1 MISPA
6 EFLIIKR
13 YLKPKRKEGVLKV
26 ISIFSFLGIG
36 LGVATLIIVMSVMNG
51 FRSELINKLLLFQPH
66 ISVYQFID
74 YDVTKN
80 KISKLLKNKNIQS
93 KSVNLTYSIQSLVI
107 TNNANKGVVL
117 RGLNKKDFLNDQL
130 INKKIIDGNIGKFG
144 NSYISIGS
152 NLAEQLGVW
161 VGNEITILSSKK
173 ESTPL
178 GNLPEQY
185 TFKVGSV
192 YKSGIYEFDN
202 NYIIFDI
209 STSENFLSGYVK
221 DKNIEIRLENP
232 NQAEVVKNSL
242 SNEAFQVFS
251 WIDNNKSFYDA
262 LLVERNVMFIILTLI
277 IIVASFNIISGLTIL
292 VKNKTKEVAILKTL
306 GFSSY
311 SINKIFFITGSTIG
325 AAGTIFGIL
334 LGVLFSY
341 YIENIRLFLSSA
353 FNIEIFPAEI
363 YFLSQMPS
371 EIHWPTILVISLVSL
386 FITFLASIY
395 PSIKASKVNPIESLK
410 YE

>member
-1 MISPA
+1 LISPA

-93 KSVNLTYSIQSLVI
+93 KSVNLTYSIQSLVV

-161 VGNEITILSSKK
+161 IGNEITILSSKK

-242 SNEAFQVFS
+242 SNETFQVFS

-341 YIENIRLFLSSA
+341 YVENIRLFLSSA

>member
-93 KSVNLTYSIQSLVI
+93 KSLNLTYSIQSLVI

-161 VGNEITILSSKK
+161 VDNEITILSSKK

-242 SNEAFQVFS
+242 SNETFQASLPGHAAVS
-251 WIDNNKSFYDA
+251 GTA
-262 LLVERNVMFIILTLI
+262 LPCEW
-277 IIVASFNIISGLTIL
+277 
-292 VKNKTKEVAILKTL
+292 
-306 GFSSY
+306 
-311 SINKIFFITGSTIG
+311 
-325 AAGTIFGIL
+325 
-334 LGVLFSY
+334 
-341 YIENIRLFLSSA
+341 
-353 FNIEIFPAEI
+353 
-363 YFLSQMPS
+363 
-371 EIHWPTILVISLVSL
+371 H
-386 FITFLASIY
+386 
-395 PSIKASKVNPIESLK
+395 
-410 YE
+410 

>member
-13 YLKPKRKEGVLKV
+13 YLKPKRKEGILKV

-66 ISVYQFID
+66 ISVYQFSD
-74 YDVTKN
+74 FDLTKD
-80 KISKLLKNKNIQS
+80 KINDLLKIQNIKS
-93 KSVNLTYSIQSLVI
+93 KKVNLTYSIQSLVI

-117 RGLNKKDFLNDQL
+117 RGLNKKDFLNDEL
-130 INKKIIDGNIGKFG
+130 VNKKIIDGNISKFG
-144 NSYISIGS
+144 NNYISIGS

-161 VGNEITILSSKK
+161 VDKEITILSSKK

-185 TFKVGSV
+185 TFKIGSV

-202 NYIIFDI
+202 NYIIFDV
-209 STSENFLSGYVK
+209 STSQDFLSGYAK

-232 NQAEVVKNSL
+232 DLAEKVKNIL
-242 SNEAFQVFS
+242 SNQTFQVFS

-262 LLVERNVMFIILTLI
+262 LLIERNVMFIILTLI

-325 AAGTIFGIL
+325 SAGTVFGVL

-341 YIENIRLFLSSA
+341 YIEIIRLFLSSA

-371 EIHWPTILVISLVSL
+371 EIHWPTIILISIVSL
-386 FITFLASIY
+386 LITFLASIF

>member
-1 MISPA
+1 LISPA

-13 YLKPKRKEGVLKV
+13 YLKPKRKEGILKV

-66 ISVYQFID
+66 ISVYQFSD
-74 YDVTKN
+74 FDLAKD
-80 KISKLLKNKNIQS
+80 KITELLKIQNIKS
-93 KSVNLTYSIQSLVI
+93 KKVNLTYSIQSLVI

-117 RGLNKKDFLNDQL
+117 RGLNKKDFLNDEL
-130 INKKIIDGNIGKFG
+130 VNKKIIDGNISKFG
-144 NSYISIGS
+144 NNYISIGS

-161 VGNEITILSSKK
+161 VDKEITILSSKK

-185 TFKVGSV
+185 TFKIGSV

-202 NYIIFDI
+202 NYIIFDV
-209 STSENFLSGYVK
+209 STSQDFLSGYAK

-232 NQAEVVKNSL
+232 DLAEKVKNIL
-242 SNEAFQVFS
+242 SNQAFQVFS

-262 LLVERNVMFIILTLI
+262 LLIERNVMFIILTLI

-325 AAGTIFGIL
+325 SAGTVFGVL
-334 LGVLFSY
+334 LGVLFSN

-371 EIHWPTILVISLVSL
+371 EIHWPTIILISIVSL
-386 FITFLASIY
+386 LITFLASIF

>member
-1 MISPA
+1 LISPA

-13 YLKPKRKEGVLKV
+13 YLKPKRKEGILKV

-66 ISVYQFID
+66 ISVYQFSD
-74 YDVTKN
+74 FDFAKD
-80 KISKLLKNKNIQS
+80 KINELLKIQNIKS
-93 KSVNLTYSIQSLVI
+93 KKVNLTYSIQSLVI

-117 RGLNKKDFLNDQL
+117 RGLNKKDFLNDEL
-130 INKKIIDGNIGKFG
+130 LNKKIIDGNISKFG
-144 NSYISIGS
+144 NNYISIGS

-161 VGNEITILSSKK
+161 IDKEITILSSKK

-185 TFKVGSV
+185 TFKIGSV

-202 NYIIFDI
+202 NYIIFDV
-209 STSENFLSGYVK
+209 STSQDFLSGYAK

-232 NQAEVVKNSL
+232 DLAEKVKNIL
-242 SNEAFQVFS
+242 SNQTFQVFS

-262 LLVERNVMFIILTLI
+262 LLIERNVMFIILTLI

-325 AAGTIFGIL
+325 SAGTVFGVL

-341 YIENIRLFLSSA
+341 YIENIRLFLGSA

-371 EIHWPTILVISLVSL
+371 EIHWPTIILISIVSL
-386 FITFLASIY
+386 LITFLASIF

>member
-13 YLKPKRKEGVLKV
+13 YLKPKRKEGILKV

-66 ISVYQFID
+66 ISVYQFSD
-74 YDVTKN
+74 FDLAKD
-80 KISKLLKNKNIQS
+80 KINELLKIQNIKS
-93 KSVNLTYSIQSLVI
+93 KKVNLTYSIQSLVI

-117 RGLNKKDFLNDQL
+117 RGLNKKDFLNDEL
-130 INKKIIDGNIGKFG
+130 LNKKIIDGNISKFG
-144 NSYISIGS
+144 NNYISIGS

-161 VGNEITILSSKK
+161 IDKEITILSSKK

-185 TFKVGSV
+185 TFKIGSV

-202 NYIIFDI
+202 NYIIFDV
-209 STSENFLSGYVK
+209 STSQDFLSGYAK

-232 NQAEVVKNSL
+232 DLAEKVKNIL
-242 SNEAFQVFS
+242 SNQTFQVFS

-262 LLVERNVMFIILTLI
+262 LLIERNVMFIILTLI

-325 AAGTIFGIL
+325 SAGTVFGVL

-371 EIHWPTILVISLVSL
+371 EIHWPTIILISIVSL
-386 FITFLASIY
+386 LITFLASIF

>member
-161 VGNEITILSSKK
+161 VDNEITILSSKK

-209 STSENFLSGYVK
+209 STSENFLSGYAK

-242 SNEAFQVFS
+242 SSETFQVFS

-341 YIENIRLFLSSA
+341 YVENIRLFLSFA

>member
-13 YLKPKRKEGVLKV
+13 YLKPKRKEGILKV

-66 ISVYQFID
+66 ISVYQFSD
-74 YDVTKN
+74 FDLTKD
-80 KISKLLKNKNIQS
+80 KINDLLKIQNIKS
-93 KSVNLTYSIQSLVI
+93 KKVNLTYSIQSLVS

-117 RGLNKKDFLNDQL
+117 RGLNKKDFLNDEL
-130 INKKIIDGNIGKFG
+130 VNKKIIDGNISKFG
-144 NSYISIGS
+144 NNYISIGS

-161 VGNEITILSSKK
+161 VDKEITILSSKK

-185 TFKVGSV
+185 TFKIGSV

-202 NYIIFDI
+202 NYIIFDV
-209 STSENFLSGYVK
+209 STSQDFLSGYAK

-232 NQAEVVKNSL
+232 DLAEKVKNIL
-242 SNEAFQVFS
+242 SNQAFQVFS

-262 LLVERNVMFIILTLI
+262 LLIERNVMFIILTLI

-325 AAGTIFGIL
+325 SAGTVFGVL
-334 LGVLFSY
+334 LGVLFSN

-371 EIHWPTILVISLVSL
+371 EIHWPTIILISIVSL
-386 FITFLASIY
+386 LITFLASIF

>member
-1 MISPA
+1 LISPA

-13 YLKPKRKEGVLKV
+13 YLKPKRKEGILKV

-66 ISVYQFID
+66 ISVYQFSD
-74 YDVTKN
+74 FDLAKD
-80 KISKLLKNKNIQS
+80 KITELLKIQNIKS
-93 KSVNLTYSIQSLVI
+93 KKVNLTYSIQSLVI

-117 RGLNKKDFLNDQL
+117 RGLNKKDFLNDEL
-130 INKKIIDGNIGKFG
+130 VNKKIIDGNISKFG
-144 NSYISIGS
+144 NNYISIGS

-161 VGNEITILSSKK
+161 VDKEITILSSKK

-185 TFKVGSV
+185 TFKIGSV

-202 NYIIFDI
+202 NYIIFDV
-209 STSENFLSGYVK
+209 STSQDFLSGYAK

-232 NQAEVVKNSL
+232 DLAEKVKNIL
-242 SNEAFQVFS
+242 SNQAFQVFS

-262 LLVERNVMFIILTLI
+262 LLIERNVMFIILTLI

-325 AAGTIFGIL
+325 SAGTVFGVL

-371 EIHWPTILVISLVSL
+371 EIHWPTIILISIVSL
-386 FITFLASIY
+386 LITFLASIF

>member
-93 KSVNLTYSIQSLVI
+93 KSLNLTYSIQSLVI

-161 VGNEITILSSKK
+161 VDNEITILSSKK

-242 SNEAFQVFS
+242 SNETFQVFS

-341 YIENIRLFLSSA
+341 YVENIRLFLSSA

>member
-1 MISPA
+1 LISPA

-161 VGNEITILSSKK
+161 VDNEITILSSKK

-209 STSENFLSGYVK
+209 STSENFLSGYAK

-242 SNEAFQVFS
+242 SSETFQVFS

-341 YIENIRLFLSSA
+341 YVENIRLFLSSA

>member
-341 YIENIRLFLSSA
+341 YVENIRLFLSSA

>member
-93 KSVNLTYSIQSLVI
+93 KSVNLTYSIQSLVV

-161 VGNEITILSSKK
+161 IGNEITILSSKK

-242 SNEAFQVFS
+242 SNETFQVFS

-334 LGVLFSY
+334 LGVLFSFY
-341 YIENIRLFLSSA
+341 VENIRLFLSSA

>member
-13 YLKPKRKEGVLKV
+13 YLKPKRKEGILKV

-66 ISVYQFID
+66 ISVYQFSD
-74 YDVTKN
+74 FDLTKD
-80 KISKLLKNKNIQS
+80 KINDLLKIQNIKS
-93 KSVNLTYSIQSLVI
+93 KKVNLTYSIQSLVI

-117 RGLNKKDFLNDQL
+117 RGLNKKDFLNDEL
-130 INKKIIDGNIGKFG
+130 VNKEIIDGNISKFG
-144 NSYISIGS
+144 NNYISIGS

-161 VGNEITILSSKK
+161 VDKEITILSSKK

-185 TFKVGSV
+185 TFKIGSV

-202 NYIIFDI
+202 NYIIFDV
-209 STSENFLSGYVK
+209 STSQDFLSGYAK

-232 NQAEVVKNSL
+232 DLAEKVKNIL
-242 SNEAFQVFS
+242 SNQAFQVFS

-262 LLVERNVMFIILTLI
+262 LLIERNVMFIILTLI

-325 AAGTIFGIL
+325 SAGTVFGVL
-334 LGVLFSY
+334 LGVLFSN

-371 EIHWPTILVISLVSL
+371 EIHWPTIILISIVSL
-386 FITFLASIY
+386 LITFLASIF

>member
-13 YLKPKRKEGVLKV
+13 YLKPKRKEGILKV

-51 FRSELINKLLLFQPH
+51 FRSELISKLLLFQPH
-66 ISVYQFID
+66 ISVYQFTD
-74 YDVTKN
+74 FELTKD
-80 KISKLLKNKNIQS
+80 KITELLKIQNIKS
-93 KSVNLTYSIQSLVI
+93 KKVNLTYSIQSLVI

-117 RGLNKKDFLNDQL
+117 RGLNKKDFLNDEL
-130 INKKIIDGNIGKFG
+130 LNKKIIDGNISKFG
-144 NSYISIGS
+144 NNYISIGS

-161 VGNEITILSSKK
+161 VDKEITILSSKK

-185 TFKVGSV
+185 TFKIGSV

-202 NYIIFDI
+202 NYIIFDV
-209 STSENFLSGYVK
+209 STSQDFLSGYAK

-232 NQAEVVKNSL
+232 DLAEKVKNIL
-242 SNEAFQVFS
+242 SNQTFQVFS

-262 LLVERNVMFIILTLI
+262 LLIERNVMFIILTLI

-325 AAGTIFGIL
+325 SAGTVFGVL

-371 EIHWPTILVISLVSL
+371 EIHWPTIILISIVSL
-386 FITFLASIY
+386 LITFLASIF

>member
-13 YLKPKRKEGVLKV
+13 YLKPKRKEGILKV

-66 ISVYQFID
+66 ISVYQFSD
-74 YDVTKN
+74 FDLAKD
-80 KISKLLKNKNIQS
+80 KITELLKIQNIKS
-93 KSVNLTYSIQSLVI
+93 KKVNLTYSIQSLVI

-117 RGLNKKDFLNDQL
+117 RGLNKKDFLNDEL
-130 INKKIIDGNIGKFG
+130 VNKKIIDGNISKFG
-144 NSYISIGS
+144 NNYISIGS

-161 VGNEITILSSKK
+161 VDKEITILSSKK

-185 TFKVGSV
+185 TFKIGSV

-202 NYIIFDI
+202 NYIIFDV
-209 STSENFLSGYVK
+209 STSQDFLSGYAK

-232 NQAEVVKNSL
+232 DLAEKVKNIL
-242 SNEAFQVFS
+242 SNQAFQVFS

-262 LLVERNVMFIILTLI
+262 LLIERNVMFIILTLI

-325 AAGTIFGIL
+325 SAGTVFGVL

-371 EIHWPTILVISLVSL
+371 EIHWPTIILISIVSL
-386 FITFLASIY
+386 LITFLASIF
-395 PSIKASKVNPIESLK
+395 PSIKVSKVNPIESLK

>member
-13 YLKPKRKEGVLKV
+13 YLKPKRKEGILKV

-66 ISVYQFID
+66 ISVYQFSD
-74 YDVTKN
+74 FDLAKD
-80 KISKLLKNKNIQS
+80 KITELLKIQNIKS
-93 KSVNLTYSIQSLVI
+93 KKVNLTYSIQSLVI

-117 RGLNKKDFLNDQL
+117 RGLNKKDFLNDEL
-130 INKKIIDGNIGKFG
+130 LNKKIIDGNISKFG
-144 NSYISIGS
+144 NNYISIGS

-161 VGNEITILSSKK
+161 VDKEITILSSKK

-185 TFKVGSV
+185 TFKIGSV

-202 NYIIFDI
+202 NYIIFDV
-209 STSENFLSGYVK
+209 STSQDFLSGYAK

-232 NQAEVVKNSL
+232 DLAEKVKNIL
-242 SNEAFQVFS
+242 SNQTFQVFS

-262 LLVERNVMFIILTLI
+262 LLIERNVMFIILTLI

-325 AAGTIFGIL
+325 SAGTVFGVL

-371 EIHWPTILVISLVSL
+371 EIHWPTIILISIVSL
-386 FITFLASIY
+386 LITFLASIF

>member
-242 SNEAFQVFS
+242 SNETFQVFS

-341 YIENIRLFLSSA
+341 YVENIRLFLSSA

-371 EIHWPTILVISLVSL
+371 EIHWPTILIISLVSL

>member
-13 YLKPKRKEGVLKV
+13 YLKPKRKEGILKV

-66 ISVYQFID
+66 ISVYQFSD
-74 YDVTKN
+74 FDLTKD
-80 KISKLLKNKNIQS
+80 KITELLKIQNIKS
-93 KSVNLTYSIQSLVI
+93 KKVNLTYSIQSLVI

-117 RGLNKKDFLNDQL
+117 RGLNKKDFLNDEL
-130 INKKIIDGNIGKFG
+130 LNKKIIDGNISKFG
-144 NSYISIGS
+144 NNYISIGS

-161 VGNEITILSSKK
+161 VDKEITILSSKK

-185 TFKVGSV
+185 TFKIGSV

-202 NYIIFDI
+202 NYIIFDV
-209 STSENFLSGYVK
+209 STSQDFLSGYAK

-232 NQAEVVKNSL
+232 DQAEKVKNIL
-242 SNEAFQVFS
+242 SNQTFQVFS

-262 LLVERNVMFIILTLI
+262 LLIERNVMFIILTLI

-325 AAGTIFGIL
+325 SAGTVFGVL

-371 EIHWPTILVISLVSL
+371 EIHWPTIILISIVSL
-386 FITFLASIY
+386 LITFLASIF

>member
-1 MISPA
+1 LISPA

-13 YLKPKRKEGVLKV
+13 YLKPKRKEGILKV

-66 ISVYQFID
+66 ISVYQFSD
-74 YDVTKN
+74 FDLTKD
-80 KISKLLKNKNIQS
+80 KINDLLKIQNIKS
-93 KSVNLTYSIQSLVI
+93 KKVNLTYSIQSLVI

-117 RGLNKKDFLNDQL
+117 RGLNKKDFLNDEL
-130 INKKIIDGNIGKFG
+130 VNKKIIDGNISKFG
-144 NSYISIGS
+144 NNYISIGS

-161 VGNEITILSSKK
+161 VDKEITILSSKK

-185 TFKVGSV
+185 TFKIGSV

-202 NYIIFDI
+202 NYIIFDV
-209 STSENFLSGYVK
+209 STSQDFLSGYAK

-232 NQAEVVKNSL
+232 DLAEKVKNIL
-242 SNEAFQVFS
+242 SNQAFQVFS

-262 LLVERNVMFIILTLI
+262 LLIERNVMFIILTLI

-325 AAGTIFGIL
+325 SAGTVFGVL
-334 LGVLFSY
+334 LGVLFSN

-371 EIHWPTILVISLVSL
+371 EIHWPTIILISIVSL
-386 FITFLASIY
+386 LITFLASIF

>member
-13 YLKPKRKEGVLKV
+13 YLKPKRKEGILKV

-66 ISVYQFID
+66 ISVYQFSD
-74 YDVTKN
+74 FDFTED
-80 KISKLLKNKNIQS
+80 KITELLKIQNIKS
-93 KSVNLTYSIQSLVI
+93 KKVNLTYSIQSLVI

-117 RGLNKKDFLNDQL
+117 RGLNKKDFLNDEL
-130 INKKIIDGNIGKFG
+130 LNKKIIDGNISKFG
-144 NSYISIGS
+144 NNYISIGS

-161 VGNEITILSSKK
+161 IDKEITILSSKK

-185 TFKVGSV
+185 TFKIGSV

-202 NYIIFDI
+202 NYIIFDV
-209 STSENFLSGYVK
+209 STSQDFLSGYAK

-232 NQAEVVKNSL
+232 DLAEKVKNIL
-242 SNEAFQVFS
+242 SNQTFQVFS

-262 LLVERNVMFIILTLI
+262 LLIERNVMFIILTLI

-325 AAGTIFGIL
+325 SAGTVFGVL

-371 EIHWPTILVISLVSL
+371 EIHWPTIILISIVSL
-386 FITFLASIY
+386 FITFLASIF

>member
-1 MISPA
+1 LISPA

-13 YLKPKRKEGVLKV
+13 YLKPKRKEGILKV

-66 ISVYQFID
+66 ISVYQFSD
-74 YDVTKN
+74 FDLAKD
-80 KISKLLKNKNIQS
+80 KITELLKIQNIKS
-93 KSVNLTYSIQSLVI
+93 KKVNLTYSIQSLVI

-117 RGLNKKDFLNDQL
+117 RGLDKKDFLNDEL
-130 INKKIIDGNIGKFG
+130 LNKKIIDGNISKFG
-144 NSYISIGS
+144 NNYISIGS

-161 VGNEITILSSKK
+161 IDKEITILSSKK

-185 TFKVGSV
+185 TFKIGSV

-202 NYIIFDI
+202 NYIIFDV
-209 STSENFLSGYVK
+209 STSQDFLSGYVK

-232 NQAEVVKNSL
+232 DLAEKVKNIL
-242 SNEAFQVFS
+242 SNQTFQVFS

-262 LLVERNVMFIILTLI
+262 LLIERNVMFIILTLI

-325 AAGTIFGIL
+325 SAGTVFGVL

-371 EIHWPTILVISLVSL
+371 EIHWPTIILISIVSL
-386 FITFLASIY
+386 LITFLASIF

>member
-13 YLKPKRKEGVLKV
+13 YLKPKRKEGILKV

-66 ISVYQFID
+66 ISVYQFSD
-74 YDVTKN
+74 FDLTKD
-80 KISKLLKNKNIQS
+80 KITELLKIQNIKS
-93 KSVNLTYSIQSLVI
+93 KKVNLTYSIQSLVI

-117 RGLNKKDFLNDQL
+117 RGLNKKDFLNDEL
-130 INKKIIDGNIGKFG
+130 LNKKIIDGNISKFG
-144 NSYISIGS
+144 NNYISIGS

-161 VGNEITILSSKK
+161 VDKEITILSSKK

-185 TFKVGSV
+185 TFKIGSV

-202 NYIIFDI
+202 NYIIFDV
-209 STSENFLSGYVK
+209 STSQDFLSGYAK

-232 NQAEVVKNSL
+232 DLAEKVKNIL
-242 SNEAFQVFS
+242 SNQTFQVFS

-262 LLVERNVMFIILTLI
+262 LLIERNVMFIILTLI

-325 AAGTIFGIL
+325 SAGTIFGVL

-371 EIHWPTILVISLVSL
+371 EIHWPTIILISIVSL
-386 FITFLASIY
+386 LITFLASIF

>member
-13 YLKPKRKEGVLKV
+13 YLKPKRKEGILKV

-66 ISVYQFID
+66 ISVYQFSD
-74 YDVTKN
+74 FDLTKD
-80 KISKLLKNKNIQS
+80 KITELLKIQNIKS
-93 KSVNLTYSIQSLVI
+93 KKVNLTYSIQSLVI

-117 RGLNKKDFLNDQL
+117 RGLNKKDFLNDEL
-130 INKKIIDGNIGKFG
+130 LNKKIIDGNISKFG
-144 NSYISIGS
+144 NNYISIGS

-161 VGNEITILSSKK
+161 IDKEITILSSKK

-185 TFKVGSV
+185 TFKIGSV

-202 NYIIFDI
+202 NYIIFDV
-209 STSENFLSGYVK
+209 STSQDFLSGYAK

-232 NQAEVVKNSL
+232 DLAEKVKNIL
-242 SNEAFQVFS
+242 SNQTFQVFS

-262 LLVERNVMFIILTLI
+262 LLIERNVMFIILTLI

-325 AAGTIFGIL
+325 SAGTVFGVL

-371 EIHWPTILVISLVSL
+371 EIHWPTIILISIVSL
-386 FITFLASIY
+386 LITFLASIF

>member
-13 YLKPKRKEGVLKV
+13 YLKPKRKEGILKV

-66 ISVYQFID
+66 ISVYQFSD
-74 YDVTKN
+74 FDLTKD
-80 KISKLLKNKNIQS
+80 KINDLLKIQNIKS
-93 KSVNLTYSIQSLVI
+93 KKVNLTYSIQSLVI

-117 RGLNKKDFLNDQL
+117 RGLNKKDFLNDEL
-130 INKKIIDGNIGKFG
+130 VNKKIIDGNISKFG
-144 NSYISIGS
+144 NNYISIGS

-161 VGNEITILSSKK
+161 VDKEITILSSKK

-185 TFKVGSV
+185 TFKIGSV

-202 NYIIFDI
+202 NYIIFDV
-209 STSENFLSGYVK
+209 STSQDFLSGYAK

-232 NQAEVVKNSL
+232 DLAEKVKNIL
-242 SNEAFQVFS
+242 SNQTFQVFS

-262 LLVERNVMFIILTLI
+262 LLIERNVMFIILTLI

-325 AAGTIFGIL
+325 SAGTVFGVL

-371 EIHWPTILVISLVSL
+371 EIHWPTIILISIVSL
-386 FITFLASIY
+386 LITFLASIF

>member
-13 YLKPKRKEGVLKV
+13 YLKPKRKEGILKV

-66 ISVYQFID
+66 ISVYQFSD
-74 YDVTKN
+74 FDLTKD
-80 KISKLLKNKNIQS
+80 KINDLLKIQNIKS
-93 KSVNLTYSIQSLVI
+93 KKVNLTYSIQSLVI

-117 RGLNKKDFLNDQL
+117 RGLNKKDFLNDEL
-130 INKKIIDGNIGKFG
+130 VNKKIIDGNISKFG
-144 NSYISIGS
+144 NNYISIGS

-161 VGNEITILSSKK
+161 VDKEITILSSKK

-185 TFKVGSV
+185 TFKIGSV

-202 NYIIFDI
+202 NYIIFDV
-209 STSENFLSGYVK
+209 STSQDFLSGYAK

-232 NQAEVVKNSL
+232 DLAEKVKNIL
-242 SNEAFQVFS
+242 SNQTFQVFS

-262 LLVERNVMFIILTLI
+262 LLIERNVMFIILTLI

-325 AAGTIFGIL
+325 SAGTVFGVL
-334 LGVLFSY
+334 LGVLFSN

-371 EIHWPTILVISLVSL
+371 EIHWPTIILISIVSL
-386 FITFLASIY
+386 LITFLASIF

>member
-242 SNEAFQVFS
+242 SNETFQVFS

-341 YIENIRLFLSSA
+341 YVENIRLFLSSA

>member
-152 NLAEQLGVW
+152 NLAEQFGVL
-161 VGNEITILSSKK
+161 VDNEITILSSKK

-242 SNEAFQVFS
+242 SNETFQVFS

-311 SINKIFFITGSTIG
+311 SINNIFFITGSTIG
-325 AAGTIFGIL
+325 AAGMIL
-334 LGVLFSY
+334 CVFLGVLFSY
-341 YIENIRLFLSSA
+341 YVENIRLFLSSA

>member
-13 YLKPKRKEGVLKV
+13 YLKPKRKEGILKV

-66 ISVYQFID
+66 ISVYQFSD
-74 YDVTKN
+74 FDLTKD
-80 KISKLLKNKNIQS
+80 KINDLLKIQNIKS
-93 KSVNLTYSIQSLVI
+93 KKVNLTYSIQSLVI

-117 RGLNKKDFLNDQL
+117 RGLNKKDFLNDEL
-130 INKKIIDGNIGKFG
+130 VNKKIIDGNISKFG
-144 NSYISIGS
+144 NNYISIGS

-161 VGNEITILSSKK
+161 VDKEITILSSKK

-185 TFKVGSV
+185 TFKIGSV

-202 NYIIFDI
+202 NYIIFDV
-209 STSENFLSGYVK
+209 STSQDFLSGYAK

-232 NQAEVVKNSL
+232 DLAEKVKNIL
-242 SNEAFQVFS
+242 SNQAFQVFS

-262 LLVERNVMFIILTLI
+262 LLIERNVMFIILTLI

-325 AAGTIFGIL
+325 SAGTVFGVL
-334 LGVLFSY
+334 LGVLFSN

-371 EIHWPTILVISLVSL
+371 EIHWPTIILISIVSL
-386 FITFLASIY
+386 LITFLASIF

>member
-13 YLKPKRKEGVLKV
+13 YLKPKRKEGILKV

-66 ISVYQFID
+66 ISVYQFSD
-74 YDVTKN
+74 FDLTKD
-80 KISKLLKNKNIQS
+80 KINDLLKIQNIKS
-93 KSVNLTYSIQSLVI
+93 KKVNLTYSIQSLVI

-117 RGLNKKDFLNDQL
+117 RGLNKKDFLNDEL
-130 INKKIIDGNIGKFG
+130 VNKKIIDGNISKFG
-144 NSYISIGS
+144 NNYISIGS

-161 VGNEITILSSKK
+161 VDKEITILSSKK

-185 TFKVGSV
+185 TFKIGSV

-202 NYIIFDI
+202 NYIIFDV
-209 STSENFLSGYVK
+209 STSQDFLSGYAK

-232 NQAEVVKNSL
+232 DLAEKVKNIL
-242 SNEAFQVFS
+242 SNQAFQVFS

-262 LLVERNVMFIILTLI
+262 LLIERNVMFIILTLI

-325 AAGTIFGIL
+325 SAGTVFGVL

-371 EIHWPTILVISLVSL
+371 EIHWPTIILISIVSL
-386 FITFLASIY
+386 LITFLASIF

>member
-209 STSENFLSGYVK
+209 STSENFLSGYAK

-242 SNEAFQVFS
+242 SNETFQVFS

-341 YIENIRLFLSSA
+341 YVENIRLFLSSA

>member
-13 YLKPKRKEGVLKV
+13 YLKPKRKEGILKV

-66 ISVYQFID
+66 ISVYQFSD
-74 YDVTKN
+74 FDLTKD
-80 KISKLLKNKNIQS
+80 KINDLLKIQNIKS
-93 KSVNLTYSIQSLVI
+93 KKVNLTYSIQSLVI

-117 RGLNKKDFLNDQL
+117 RGLNKKDFLNDEL
-130 INKKIIDGNIGKFG
+130 LNKKIIDGNISKFG
-144 NSYISIGS
+144 NNYISIGS

-161 VGNEITILSSKK
+161 VDKEITILSSKK

-185 TFKVGSV
+185 TFKIGSV

-202 NYIIFDI
+202 NYIIFDV
-209 STSENFLSGYVK
+209 STSQDFLSGYAK

-232 NQAEVVKNSL
+232 YLAEKVKNIL
-242 SNEAFQVFS
+242 SNQTFQVFS

-262 LLVERNVMFIILTLI
+262 LLIERNVMFIILTLI

-325 AAGTIFGIL
+325 SAGTVFGVL
-334 LGVLFSY
+334 LGVLFSN

-371 EIHWPTILVISLVSL
+371 EIHWPTIILISIVSL
-386 FITFLASIY
+386 LITFLASIF

>member
-1 MISPA
+1 LISPA

-13 YLKPKRKEGVLKV
+13 YLKPKRKEGILKV

-66 ISVYQFID
+66 ISVYQFSD
-74 YDVTKN
+74 FDFAKD
-80 KISKLLKNKNIQS
+80 KINELLKIQNIKS
-93 KSVNLTYSIQSLVI
+93 KKVNLTYSIQSLVI

-117 RGLNKKDFLNDQL
+117 RGLNKKDFLNDEL
-130 INKKIIDGNIGKFG
+130 LNKKIIDGNISKFG
-144 NSYISIGS
+144 NNYISIGS

-161 VGNEITILSSKK
+161 IDKEITILSSKK

-185 TFKVGSV
+185 TFKIGSV

-202 NYIIFDI
+202 NYIIFDV
-209 STSENFLSGYVK
+209 STSQDFLSGYAK

-232 NQAEVVKNSL
+232 DLAEKVKNIL
-242 SNEAFQVFS
+242 SNQTFQVFS

-262 LLVERNVMFIILTLI
+262 LLIERNVMFIILTLI

-325 AAGTIFGIL
+325 SAGTVFGVL

-371 EIHWPTILVISLVSL
+371 EIHWPTIILISIVSL
-386 FITFLASIY
+386 LITFLASIF

>member
-161 VGNEITILSSKK
+161 VDNEITILSSKK

-325 AAGTIFGIL
+325 LTGTVFGVF

>member
-161 VGNEITILSSKK
+161 VDNEVTILSSKK

-242 SNEAFQVFS
+242 SNETFQVFS

-334 LGVLFSY
+334 LGVLFSFY
-341 YIENIRLFLSSA
+341 VENIRLFLSSA

>member
-13 YLKPKRKEGVLKV
+13 YLKPKRKEGILKV

-66 ISVYQFID
+66 ISVYQFSD
-74 YDVTKN
+74 FDLTKD
-80 KISKLLKNKNIQS
+80 KITELLKIQNIKS
-93 KSVNLTYSIQSLVI
+93 KKINLTYSIQSLVI

-117 RGLNKKDFLNDQL
+117 RGLNKKDFLNDEL
-130 INKKIIDGNIGKFG
+130 LNKKIIDGNISKFG
-144 NSYISIGS
+144 NNYISIGS

-161 VGNEITILSSKK
+161 VDKEITILSSKK

-185 TFKVGSV
+185 TFKIGSV

-202 NYIIFDI
+202 NYIIFDV
-209 STSENFLSGYVK
+209 STSQDFLSGYAK

-232 NQAEVVKNSL
+232 DLAEKVKNIL
-242 SNEAFQVFS
+242 SNQTFQVFS

-262 LLVERNVMFIILTLI
+262 LLIERNVMFIILTLI

-325 AAGTIFGIL
+325 SAGTIFGVL

-371 EIHWPTILVISLVSL
+371 EIHWPTIILISIVSL
-386 FITFLASIY
+386 LITFLASIF

>member
-13 YLKPKRKEGVLKV
+13 YLKPKKKEGILKV

-66 ISVYQFID
+66 ISVYQFSD
-74 YDVTKN
+74 FDFTED
-80 KISKLLKNKNIQS
+80 KITKLLKIQNIKS
-93 KSVNLTYSIQSLVI
+93 KKINLTYSIQSLVI

-117 RGLNKKDFLNDQL
+117 RGLNKKDFLNDEL
-130 INKKIIDGNIGKFG
+130 VNKKIIDGNISKFG
-144 NSYISIGS
+144 NNYISIGS

-161 VGNEITILSSKK
+161 VDKEITILSSKK

-185 TFKVGSV
+185 TFKIGSV

-202 NYIIFDI
+202 NYIIFDV
-209 STSENFLSGYVK
+209 STSQDFLSGYAK

-232 NQAEVVKNSL
+232 DQAEKVKNIL
-242 SNEAFQVFS
+242 SNQTFQVFS

-262 LLVERNVMFIILTLI
+262 LLIERNVMFIILTLI

-325 AAGTIFGIL
+325 SAGTIFGVL

-371 EIHWPTILVISLVSL
+371 EIHWPTIILISIVSL
-386 FITFLASIY
+386 LITFLASIF